1 MSTNDTSDT
10 IEQWFQVR
18 AQWVI
23 DLLRSGM
30 SVAVIG
36 PVGIGKSVTMD
47 RAEQM
52 LAEHGGLAER
62 VRFFEEWKGS
72 YRLPRRAPGELFVVE
87 VSRFRDIP
95 VDFAVVPVI
104 PTRGPVVQDD
114 R

>member
-1 MSTNDTSDT
+1 MSTRED
-10 IEQWFQVR
+10 IEQWFRVR
-18 AQWVI
+18 AQWVV

-36 PVGIGKSVTMD
+36 PSGMGKSTTMD
-47 RAEQM
+47 YAEQM

-62 VRFFEEWKGS
+62 VRFFGEWKGS

-95 VDFAVVPVI
+95 VNFAVVPVI
-104 PTRGPVVQDD
+104 PARGLVDQDD
-114 R
+114 RQT